1 MVKKISEKEFN
12 EVKESKLA
20 VIDFSAQWCGPC
32 KMLAPIL
39 EDVSKE
45 LDGKVAFFNVDVD
58 EAPALSN
65 QFAIQNIPSLVV
77 FKDGEKVDMQ
87 VGFQP
92 RANLLQFINAHL

>member
-12 EVKESKLA
+12 KVKESKLA

-39 EDVSKE
+39 DDVSKE
-45 LDGKVAFFNVDVD
+45 LNGKVSFFNIDID
-58 EAPALSN
+58 ENPTLAS
-65 QFAIQNIPSLVV
+65 QFAIQNIPSLVL

>member
-12 EVKESKLA
+12 KVKESKLA

-39 EDVSKE
+39 DDVSKE
-45 LDGKVAFFNVDVD
+45 LNGKVSFFNIDID
-58 EAPALSN
+58 ENPALAS
-65 QFAIQNIPSLVV
+65 QFAIQNIPSLVL

-92 RANLLQFINAHL
+92 KANLLQFINAHL

>member
-12 EVKESKLA
+12 KVKESKLA

-39 EDVSKE
+39 DDVSKE
-45 LDGKVAFFNVDVD
+45 LNGKVSFFNIDID
-58 EAPALSN
+58 ENPTLTS
-65 QFAIQNIPSLVV
+65 QFAIQNIPSLVL

>member
-12 EVKESKLA
+12 KVKESKLA
-20 VIDFSAQWCGPC
+20 LIDFSAQWCGPC

-39 EDVSKE
+39 DDVSKE
-45 LDGKVAFFNVDVD
+45 LSGKVSFFNVDID
-58 EAPALSN
+58 ENPGLAS
-65 QFAIQNIPSLVV
+65 QFAIQNIPSLVL

>member
-1 MVKKISEKEFN
+1 MVKNISEKEFN
-12 EVKESKLA
+12 KVKESKLA
-20 VIDFSAQWCGPC
+20 LIDFSAQWCGPC

-39 EDVSKE
+39 DDVSKE
-45 LDGKVAFFNVDVD
+45 LSGKVSFFNVDID
-58 EAPALSN
+58 ENPNLAS
-65 QFAIQNIPSLVV
+65 QFAIQNIPSLVL